1 MNQLLNKKI
10 TNHEIDFSTINAV
23 DFKNAFDILLPEVKI
38 EHEDMLNKLSTYD
51 NIFESLEKRDQL
63 ISLMVILSNL
73 NSVVQTPEIREVYNE
88 YIPTISTLFQELS
101 LDKRV
106 YDKIKDYTS
115 LNEYLLLDEL
125 QRKIINNILLDL
137 ELGGIALPEDKKI
150 KLQEISFK
158 LSELKNKYDDNLTD
172 VESNL
177 EVNFTKSELKG
188 VSDRVYKNAKI
199 VNENNGDAIYNITYS
214 SGLYGDIM
222 ANCDISETKKIIY
235 NQMISIGTKDGFDNR
250 LIVDEIVSLS
260 HEKAIILGS
269 KNYAEY
275 ALIKNMVK
283 SSKDALSFINDLQ
296 KRSYDKAI
304 EESKSISSYGQKL
317 LGKPVEFHERSYV
330 VNSME
335 KNLFNVNHDKIREYF
350 PVKNVINGLFK
361 LLNELYDISFK
372 ENKETS
378 KWHEDVI
385 VYDVVDNISNKNLGI
400 LYMDL
405 YKRKFKSNGAW
416 MNPVLSK
423 HHHKNT
429 NSNPVVY
436 IVSNA
441 PKNNTG
447 ESTFEFDE
455 IITLFHEMGHALHHI
470 LTEVPNNYYSGINN
484 VQLDAV
490 ELPSQF
496 MENFCWDYEILKD
509 MSSHILSGEKLP
521 IEIYN
526 NMYNMKN
533 FLSASQLLRQ
543 SINSEIDMRIYS
555 ELNSNV
561 AEVEKEVFTKWKT
574 RELDPNAYLTPSFSH
589 IFSSM
594 YSAGYYSY
602 KWAEV
607 LSADCFA
614 AIKDEKDN
622 KTKVKEVAT
631 RYRKNI
637 LATGGSNDMLK
648 NFIEFRGREPDIKY
662 LLDDSGINVA

>member
-283 SSKDALSFINDLQ
+283 SSKDALSFINNLQ